1 VLAPGQE
8 LFVDCHWRFPPALA
22 ADVGDALAE
31 RGVTWFECPIA
42 EGMEAIPDLKRI
54 RARAN
59 ARGMR
64 LAGLEELPAPSAFRP
79 FIDAGAYDIVMP
91 DVKYAGGVGGIL
103 AIAAAARA
111 HGIACAPHN
120 PTGPVCHAASLA
132 ACAIATLPLLEHQFD
147 ETPLFFMLAG
157 GSLPRPA
164 SGASVLPSGTGFGIG
179 LDTGVLPPDAVAV
192 VN

>member
-1 VLAPGQE
+1 
-8 LFVDCHWRFPPALA
+8 LA

-42 EGMEAIPDLKRI
+42 ERLEAIPDLKRI
-54 RARAN
+54 RTRAN

-79 FIDAGAYDIVMP
+79 YIDAGAYDVVMP
-91 DVKYAGGVGGIL
+91 DVKYAGGIGGIL

-120 PTGPVCHAASLA
+120 PTGPV
-132 ACAIATLPLLEHQFD
+132 
-147 ETPLFFMLAG
+147 
-157 GSLPRPA
+157 
-164 SGASVLPSGTGFGIG
+164 
-179 LDTGVLPPDAVAV
+179 
-192 VN
+192 